1 MNKLF
6 TSSLEVAILER
17 GPVDGRVVFF
27 LHGFPDDATG
37 FLPIMNMLA
46 DQGIRTFA
54 PLHEGGGP
62 YDVSGR
68 GNVAFGRY
76 SISDD
81 GCARDHGCA

>member
-6 TSSLEVAILER
+6 TSSHEVAILER

-54 PLHEGGGP
+54 PYMRGGA

-76 SISDD
+76 SISDG